1 MRGQR
6 PAAPGLRGRRRFGP
20 AGHSPHFSG
29 GAGWTFG
36 TCSLCRDPR
45 EVEAACQDR
54 CRGRPCGSCRRPSLA
69 PRVRRAERPVGTQ
82 GSVTRA
88 EPGLGCFVEELARRP
103 GPARRPGCTGGA
115 QGPRRLRTRCVG
127 GLPGPPGHPR
137 RPRRG
142 TKGCPDVS
150 ANKLEGSNVLKV
162 LIYVTRMVKQPL
174 WSPDGERRGHLA
186 QRVKCLGWTE
196 GHRMGRMCAGWR
208 GRESGWPPCRPASAT
223 SHRSTTHGPWKP
235 PSQPS
240 AAPRMSKRPRP
251 PRAAGRP
258 CLGHLLRAWSP
269 RLPKRR

>member
-1 MRGQR
+1 MRGQH

-20 AGHSPHFSG
+20 AGHSPPFSG

-103 GPARRPGCTGGA
+103 GPARRPGCTWGA

-150 ANKLEGSNVLKV
+150 ANKLEGSNVLKSSY
-162 LIYVTRMVKQPL
+162 LRNSDGETAPL
-174 WSPDGERRGHLA
+174 VPRRRAPGSPCPAGEVPRLDGGPLDGQDVRRLAGAGERLATLSSCLGDKPQKHDTWSLETPFSTLCRSPD
-186 QRVKCLGWTE
+186 V
-196 GHRMGRMCAGWR
+196 
-208 GRESGWPPCRPASAT
+208 
-223 SHRSTTHGPWKP
+223 
-235 PSQPS
+235 
-240 AAPRMSKRPRP
+240 
-251 PRAAGRP
+251 
-258 CLGHLLRAWSP
+258 
-269 RLPKRR
+269 